1 MALGMTIKLK
11 FSYVFKNNK
20 IFNRG
25 ENFVPKSNFV
35 RKDTTSLNQPKRIC
49 GGGAWACVCALE
61 SGDINEENKM

>member
-1 MALGMTIKLK
+1 MTIKLK

-25 ENFVPKSNFV
+25 ENFVPKSHFV

-49 GGGAWACVCALE
+49 VGRAWECVRVLGL
-61 SGDINEENKM
+61 GDINEENKM